1 MAKVANPGMPIA
13 LKCTMKTQDHTS
25 CRGFSLVELLI
36 VVAVIGLISAIAVPN
51 LMNSIQRSR
60 QTRTVWDIRTISIGL
75 GIYQQDYTEFP
86 VMDSLGPLADVS
98 DDLILFVGE
107 VPVSDAWNFDLQYKS
122 DGDTYSLASMA
133 SNGIADLPWTLGS
146 TSYFDEDIVILD
158 GSFFQIPEGEQ
169 N

>member
-1 MAKVANPGMPIA
+1 MFI
-13 LKCTMKTQDHTS
+13 MKTQDHML
-25 CRGFSLVELLI
+25 CRGFSLVEVLI
-36 VVAVIGLISAIAVPN
+36 VAAIIGLIVAIVIPN
-51 LMNSIQRSR
+51 LMNAIQRAR
-60 QTRTVWDIRTISIGL
+60 QTRTVSDIRTISIGL

-86 VMDSLGPLADVS
+86 VAGSLGPLADVS
-98 DDLILFVGE
+98 DDLIPLVGE
-107 VPVSDAWNFDLQYKS
+107 VPVSDAWNFAYQYKS